1 MSKKPIQESKA
12 QITYRQESE
21 AKAAFQALKSSK
33 QNTER
38 ENRLLGRDA
47 HSSSSTAVQ
56 ITKISVH
63 TMDVRFLIIK
73 CSEILRLDDVSILKT
88 LS

>member
-63 TMDVRFLIIK
+63 TMDVQ
-73 CSEILRLDDVSILKT
+73 
-88 LS
+88 